1 MDGTFAFTPV
11 SMTSSKYPKHENKK
25 CSGRDLSGMLPSFIR
40 SQKKL
45 DLTYIADAYK
55 TTSVNEGSF
64 FLENGF
70 FEKLAGTSQLR
81 EQIEDGLSNE
91 EIRESWEVGLS
102 EFREIR
108 NAYLIYP

>member
-1 MDGTFAFTPV
+1 
-11 SMTSSKYPKHENKK
+11 
-25 CSGRDLSGMLPSFIR
+25 
-40 SQKKL
+40 
-45 DLTYIADAYK
+45 
-55 TTSVNEGSF
+55 
-64 FLENGF
+64 LENGF

-81 EQIEDGLSNE
+81 QQIEDGLSNE